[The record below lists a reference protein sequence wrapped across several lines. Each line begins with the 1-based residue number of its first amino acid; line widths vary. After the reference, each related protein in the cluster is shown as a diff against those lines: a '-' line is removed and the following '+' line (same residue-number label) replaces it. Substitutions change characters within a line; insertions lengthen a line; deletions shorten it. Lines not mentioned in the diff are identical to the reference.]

1 MGILYICI
9 YVVQIKI
16 INDKDRVVP
25 AIMCCE
31 GGGFCHNE
39 SDVFNLSSWAFTMSA
54 KVIPSQA
61 FQQAQYLYR
70 CVCICCSQ
78 ASEEVDEM
86 EAT

>member
-39 SDVFNLSSWAFTMSA
+39 SDVFIAIT
-54 KVIPSQA
+54 
-61 FQQAQYLYR
+61 
-70 CVCICCSQ
+70 
-78 ASEEVDEM
+78 EV
-86 EAT
+86 TSLT